1 MAMTVHLPDEL
12 RERLA
17 AEAARRGTSVDA
29 LVAEM
34 VAKQLPAEASAD
46 AAEDALRSFI
56 GCGSSGNPEPF
67 DLRKARREL
76 ADKKLAE
83 GA

>member
-1 MAMTVHLPDEL
+1 MTVHLPDEL
-12 RERLA
+12 LERLA
-17 AEAARRGTSVDA
+17 AEAARRGKSVDA

-34 VAKQLPAEASAD
+34 VAKQLPPHLPAD
-46 AAEDALRSFI
+46 AGEDALEAFI
-56 GCGSSGNPEPF
+56 GCGSSGSREPF

-76 ADKKLAE
+76 AEKKLAE

>member
-1 MAMTVHLPDEL
+1 MTVHLPDEL
-12 RERLA
+12 RDRLA
-17 AEAARRGTSVDA
+17 AEAARLGKSVDA

-34 VAKQLPAEASAD
+34 VARQLPVRQAAD
-46 AAEDALRSFI
+46 TGEDALEAFI
-56 GCGSSGNPEPF
+56 GCGSSGRTEPF
-67 DLRKARREL
+67 DLRQARRDL